1 MIDLKKQL
9 LEYSRSE
16 YYPFHMPGHKR
27 NMDWDIAHMDITE
40 IDGFDNLHHA
50 NGILR
55 DCQKQYAGLVG
66 AKETYFL
73 VNGSTCGILAAISA
87 CTDFGGKLLMARN
100 AHKSAY
106 HALYLRH
113 LHPVYLY
120 PGVTLFDLQGAITPE
135 QVETALAKESDIQAV
150 FLTSPTYDGVVSDI
164 GRIAQIVHAAGKI
177 LIVDEAHGAHFGFIN
192 EFPDSAI
199 HLGADVVIQ
208 SVHKTLPALTQTA
221 VLHICSDRVKKELIE
236 RFLGIYETSSPSYVL
251 MSSVNQ
257 CEQIMRRSGR
267 ELLMQL
273 YQNLQWFYEQTK
285 DLQVL
290 RVLTKEDFS
299 DAYAKDP
306 SKILIQ
312 TAKTDINAATLDH
325 LLRTQFSLE
334 MEMCSG
340 EYVTALTSV
349 YDTKEGFER
358 LSNALRMIDCTLH
371 EVSKKQPFVGELYAE
386 RKQIIPICEAWP
398 MDGETIP
405 ISECVGKVSLDFV
418 YLYPPGIPLLV
429 PGEEIDGSLPEKLVQ
444 CRKNGLELQGMKDP
458 TGEYLA
464 VTDKVCK
471 APDHQLY

>member
-1 MIDLKKQL
+1 MVDLKKRL
-9 LEYSRSE
+9 MEYSRSE

-40 IDGFDNLHHA
+40 IEGFDNLHHA
-50 NGILR
+50 SGILR
-55 DCQKQYAGLVG
+55 DCQKQYASLVG

-100 AHKSAY
+100 AHKSVY

-113 LHPVYLY
+113 LLPVYLY
-120 PGVTLFDLQGAITPE
+120 PAITPFDLQSAIAPE
-135 QVETALAKESDIQAV
+135 QVEAALANEPDIQAV

-164 GRIAQIVHAAGKI
+164 GRIAQIVHVAGKI
-177 LIVDEAHGAHFGFIN
+177 LIVDEAHGAHFGFIH

-221 VLHICSDRVKKELIE
+221 VLHICSDRVEKELVE

-251 MSSVNQ
+251 MSSINQ
-257 CEQIMRRSGR
+257 CERTMRKSGR
-267 ELLMQL
+267 ELLTGFF
-273 YQNLQWFYEQTK
+273 QNLQWFYEKTK
-285 DLQVL
+285 DLKVL
-290 RVLTKEDFS
+290 HILTEEDFS

-312 TAKTDINAATLDH
+312 TARADINGTMLCR
-325 LLRTQFSLE
+325 LLRTQFLLE

-358 LSNALRMIDCTLH
+358 LSTALHMIDRTLN
-371 EVSKKQPFVGELYAE
+371 EVSKKRSFVGELYTVRE
-386 RKQIIPICEAWP
+386 QIMPIYAAWP
-398 MDGETIP
+398 MDGKMIP
-405 ISECVGKVSLDFV
+405 ISECAGKVSLDFI

-429 PGEEIDGSLPEKLVQ
+429 PGEEIDSSLPEKLVQ

-458 TGEYLA
+458 TGAYVS
-464 VTDKVCK
+464 VTDNVCK
-471 APDHQLY
+471 ASDHQLY